1 MGLPEILRKEADS
14 LLDRA
19 SREPSW
25 ERQEEL
31 SARADHMLNR
41 ARELEQQQANT
52 FGQRSRLMQDLADTE
67 DPVLKLKIQ
76 AAIDALNYE
85 REGLND

>member
-19 SREPSW
+19 SREPNW

-31 SARADHMLNR
+31 SARAEHMLNR

-76 AAIDALNYE
+76 SAIDALNEE
-85 REGLND
+85 REP